1 MTSIGQKLTQIPT
14 TLTEVKFEF
23 YVKKKILK
31 IFSPFIYQFKYIML
45 NVKHFEIP
53 FSFLA

>member
-45 NVKHFEIP
+45 NVKL
-53 FSFLA
+53 FLNSHLVF

>member
-23 YVKKKILK
+23 YVKKKNLK
-31 IFSPFIYQFKYIML
+31 NIQSLYLSVQIYYAKC
-45 NVKHFEIP
+45 
-53 FSFLA
+53 